1 MTTPPEAFAS
11 LAPLGRDVQVIC
23 EDAAGMIALS
33 KPAGVLSHP
42 NHTGQEVRSLINA
55 PYSLKEECYT
65 YRDKTGET
73 QRVWLLNRLDS
84 ATSGIVLLAR
94 SEALAIHIR
103 RHFKERR
110 VRKVYA
116 ALVFGEPLNRR
127 EIWQDRLSIR
137 KTHGHIRTDS
147 RAGHMPSE
155 SHMQLVETARW
166 ISHPLSLI
174 QLEPKTGRSHQLRV
188 QCTRHQ
194 LPIVGDATYG
204 DFKLNRSFA
213 KDTGLKRLYL
223 HSFRTSFTYEWG
235 GEKHSFSAQAELPEA
250 FTAALTTRH

>member
-1 MTTPPEAFAS
+1 
-11 LAPLGRDVQVIC
+11 
-23 EDAAGMIALS
+23 MIALS
-33 KPAGVLSHP
+33 KPVGVLSHP
-42 NHTGQEVRSLINA
+42 NQTGEEARSLINA
-55 PYSLKEECYT
+55 PYSLKDECFE
-65 YRDKTGET
+65 YRNKSGEPK
-73 QRVWLLNRLDS
+73 RVWLLNRLDS

-94 SEALAIHIR
+94 SEALALHIR
-103 RHFKERR
+103 RRFKERR
-110 VRKVYA
+110 VRKFYA

-127 EIWQDRLSIR
+127 EIWQDRLSI
-137 KTHGHIRTDS
+137 KKQHGHVRTDA

-155 SHMQLVETARW
+155 AHMQVVETGRW

-223 HSFRTSFTYEWG
+223 HSFRTSFTYEWD
-235 GEKHSFSAQAELPEA
+235 GEKHTFSAQAELPEA
-250 FTAALTTRH
+250 FSAALTTQR